1 MVFKSEVFKD
11 EVFKDEVFKDEVFK
25 YEVFKDEVFGYFLG
39 TVKKTSG
46 PQTVGAGL
54 FTKSQKLLNNFFQFE
69 QG

>member
-11 EVFKDEVFKDEVFK
+11 
-25 YEVFKDEVFGYFLG
+25 EVFKDEVFGYFLG

-69 QG
+69 RG

>member
-46 PQTVGAGL
+46 PQTVGVT
-54 FTKSQKLLNNFFQFE
+54 FYKISKIVK
-69 QG
+69 